1 MLLKC
6 STILRIPEQSQV
18 VSSSSALTILFEVL
32 ESLGCGILFYWLL
45 YTSDKGFMLLELNI
59 T

>member
-6 STILRIPEQSQV
+6 STILRIPEQSKV
-18 VSSSSALTILFEVL
+18 VSPSSALTLLFKVL
-32 ESLGCGILFYWLL
+32 ELLGCGILFFWLL
-45 YTSDKGFMLLELNI
+45 YNKDKGVMLLELNI